1 MSPRSIQ
8 YRLPLC
14 GAGVSPLF
22 DMARLL
28 KGTANIFMAGVLV
41 RRVAGDLAVE
51 ARKDVVR
58 SPYGAAGAATLLGVL
73 AGVLLVKQHRRRTN
87 D

>member
-1 MSPRSIQ
+1 
-8 YRLPLC
+8 L
-14 GAGVSPLF
+14 
-22 DMARLL
+22 DMAKLL
-28 KGTANIFMAGVLV
+28 KGTANVFMAGVLV

-51 ARKDVVR
+51 ARKDAVR

-73 AGVLLVKQHRRRTN
+73 AGVLLVKKHRRRTN